1 MYRFGTASWPKA
13 IAVLIALSA
22 LGQFYSDLRG
32 FDDGDE
38 TEEGKGYFQQLREE
52 GLGYQIRLVLI
63 LVLPLIYTA
72 LLEYTGYYFTTPFFL
87 AGYLFL
93 TGERR
98 IKLLVAVPAITYV
111 LLTRSAEHTSELQ
124 SLMRISY

>member
-1 MYRFGTASWPKA
+1 MHRLALSQKVEVIFWLALAVGIFALGFVYDVELDMYRFGTASWPQA

-38 TEEGKGYFQQLREE
+38 TEEGKGYFQQLRGE
-52 GLGYQIRLVLI
+52 GFGYQIRMVLI

-72 LLEYTGYYFTTPFFL
+72 LLADRNIVVRGKSVSI
-87 AGYLFL
+87 
-93 TGERR
+93 R
-98 IKLLVAVPAITYV
+98 VAVGC
-111 LLTRSAEHTSELQ
+111 R
-124 SLMRISY
+124 R